1 MTRILA
7 VFFLLLLASITTSLR
22 AETVL
27 LDKVLAIVD
36 DDIVMQ
42 SELAHRINTVSLRLQ
57 AQGTALP
64 PSDVM
69 HQRVLDQL
77 ILENIQLQLAVMRG
91 IRISDDELNDTMNNI
106 VRANGLTLDTF
117 EQQLAQ
123 EGETYASARAQI
135 RRDMII
141 TRLQQAEVERR
152 VRVTDQEVENFLK
165 SREGRTQ
172 SGTEYY
178 LGHIL
183 IAVPEVATPEQAAEH
198 LKRAESVLAELRAGT
213 DFQQVAVAKS
223 DGRQALSGGIIG
235 WRKETELPSIA
246 AAIVPNLKV
255 GESTDLLRTGSGFH
269 IIAVLDK
276 RVGAKQMVEQTRA
289 RHILVSPNTI
299 RSEEEAQAMI
309 NKLAERLK
317 KGDDFAALAKS
328 NSDDKVSAV
337 DGGDLDWVSPGQM
350 VPEFEQMMNK
360 TPVGSV
366 SEPFRSNFGW
376 HIVEVLEKREQ
387 DLGAEMLSN
396 QARQVLYRRKFEEEL
411 SSWLLEIKGESYIEI
426 KGQEPEEEEVSEE
439 DAASDEDAEDEDD
452 A

>member
-42 SELAHRINTVSLRLQ
+42 SELDHRINTISLRLQ

-64 PSDVM
+64 PADVM
-69 HQRVLDQL
+69 QERVLDQL
-77 ILENIQLQLAVMRG
+77 ILENIQLQMAEMRG
-91 IRISDDELNDTMNNI
+91 IRISDDELNKTMDNI
-106 VRANGLTLDTF
+106 IRANGLTLETF

-141 TRLQQAEVERR
+141 SRLQQGEVERR
-152 VRVTDQEVENFLK
+152 VRITDQEVENFLK

-172 SGTEYY
+172 SGAEYY

-183 IAVPEVATPEQAAEH
+183 IAVPEGASPEQAAEQ
-198 LKRAESVLAELRAGT
+198 LKRAESVLAELRGGA

-235 WRKETELPSIA
+235 WRKESELPSIA

-269 IIAVLDK
+269 IIALLDK
-276 RVGAKQMVEQTRA
+276 RAGAKQFIEQTRA
-289 RHILVSPNTI
+289 RHILIAPNTI
-299 RSEEEAQAMI
+299 RSEEEAQALI
-309 NKLAERLK
+309 NQLAERLK
-317 KGDDFAALAKS
+317 KGDDFAELARA

-360 TPVGSV
+360 TPVGQI

-376 HIVEVLEKREQ
+376 HIVQVLEKREQ
-387 DLGAEMLSN
+387 DVGAEMLSN
-396 QARQVLYRRKFEEEL
+396 QARQILFKRKFEEEL

-426 KGQEPEEEEVSEE
+426 KGKEPEEKEVMEES
-439 DAASDEDAEDEDD
+439 ASDADA
-452 A
+452 

>member
-1 MTRILA
+1 MTRIIA

-42 SELAHRINTVSLRLQ
+42 SELDHRIRTISLRLQ

-69 HQRVLDQL
+69 QQRVLDQL
-77 ILENIQLQLAVMRG
+77 ILENIQLQMAEMRG
-91 IRISDDELNDTMNNI
+91 IRISDDELNQTMDNI
-106 VRANGLTLDTF
+106 IRANGLTLESF

-141 TRLQQAEVERR
+141 SRLQQGEVERR
-152 VRVTDQEVENFLK
+152 VRITDQEVENFLK
-165 SREGRTQ
+165 SREGRSQ

-183 IAVPEVATPEQAAEH
+183 IAIPEGATPEQTAEQ
-198 LKRAESVLAELRAGT
+198 LKRAESVLAELRGGA

-246 AAIVPNLKV
+246 AAIVPSLNV
-255 GESTDLLRTGSGFH
+255 GQTTDLLRTGSGFH

-276 RVGAKQMVEQTRA
+276 RAGAKQMVEQTRA
-289 RHILVSPNTI
+289 RHILISPNTI

-317 KGDDFAALAKS
+317 KGDDFAELARA

-337 DGGDLDWVSPGQM
+337 DGGDLDWISPGQM

-360 TPVGSV
+360 TPVGGT
-366 SEPFRSNFGW
+366 SEPFRSSFGW
-376 HIVEVLEKREQ
+376 HIVQVQEKREQ
-387 DLGAEMLSN
+387 DVGAEMLSN
-396 QARQVLYRRKFEEEL
+396 QARQILFKRKFEDEL

-426 KGQEPEEEEVSEE
+426 KGQEPEEKEVTEES
-439 DAASDEDAEDEDD
+439 ASDADAEDEDD
-452 A
+452 EA

>member
-42 SELAHRINTVSLRLQ
+42 SELDHRINTISLRLQ

-64 PSDVM
+64 PADVM
-69 HQRVLDQL
+69 QERVLDQL
-77 ILENIQLQLAVMRG
+77 ILENIQLQMAEMRG
-91 IRISDDELNDTMNNI
+91 IRISDDELNKTMDNI
-106 VRANGLTLDTF
+106 LRANGLTLETF

-141 TRLQQAEVERR
+141 SRLQQGEVERR
-152 VRVTDQEVENFLK
+152 VRITDQEVENFLK

-172 SGTEYY
+172 SGAEYY

-183 IAVPEVATPEQAAEH
+183 IAVPEGATPEQAAEQ
-198 LKRAESVLAELRAGT
+198 LKRAESVLAELRGGA

-235 WRKETELPSIA
+235 WRKESELPSIA

-269 IIAVLDK
+269 IIALLDK
-276 RVGAKQMVEQTRA
+276 RAGAKQFIEQTRA
-289 RHILVSPNTI
+289 RHILIAPNTI
-299 RSEEEAQAMI
+299 RSEEEAQALI
-309 NKLAERLK
+309 NQLAERLE
-317 KGDDFAALAKS
+317 KGDDFAELARA

-360 TPVGSV
+360 TPVGQI

-376 HIVEVLEKREQ
+376 HIVQVLEKREQ
-387 DLGAEMLSN
+387 DVGAEMLSN
-396 QARQVLYRRKFEEEL
+396 QARQILFKRKFEEEL

-426 KGQEPEEEEVSEE
+426 KGKEPEEKEVTEES
-439 DAASDEDAEDEDD
+439 ASDADAEAEDD
-452 A
+452 DA